1 MKKTHANTHSGHHHS
16 GNHSATSSVLSL
28 IAITAGTVSVALVI
42 MFAGLFLT
50 MMSLGGN
57 PQSTARLHNARAMDV
72 TLVADSTHATTLYQK
87 THSRKGYF
95 RDALLRN
102 EGNSDSAIDPQSQ
115 PSARLARVYAISTSK
130 SSFNH
135 VNLIQI

>member
-1 MKKTHANTHSGHHHS
+1 MKKTHANTHSG
-16 GNHSATSSVLSL
+16 GHSATSSVLSL

-57 PQSTARLHNARAMDV
+57 PQSTARLHNARTMDV
-72 TLVADSTHATTLYQK
+72 TLAADSTHTAAPYQK

-102 EGNSDSAIDPQSQ
+102 EGNSDSATDRQSQ
-115 PSARLARVYAISTSK
+115 PSIRPTRVYAISTTK
-130 SSFNH
+130 YFFNH
-135 VNLIQI
+135 ANLIQV

>member
-72 TLVADSTHATTLYQK
+72 TLVADSTHATTLY
-87 THSRKGYF
+87 F